1 MKANLLVLLAGIAL
15 LVAVTGC
22 RHTSSLKY
30 TDLGAPA
37 DEPAPKLTP
46 VEKTSGIPAEWLQ
59 PPTNLFTL
67 GPGDRLEIE
76 LLDETNSLVT
86 TVVGPDGK
94 VYFNLLPGIDVW
106 GLDLGQARSLM
117 ERGLKEYV
125 RGEPRVG
132 LTLRGVESKRVWLLG
147 RFQQPGVYIMTNAM
161 TLLEAVAA
169 AGGSLTFS
177 GAREVAAGPISEDLA
192 DLRHSFIVRQGQIL
206 PVDFHRLLNEGDL
219 SQNIYLHPDDFVY
232 FTPAY
237 AREVHVLGAV
247 TQPQAVPYTEGMTV
261 ATAIAGAYGWIQDAY
276 LDHVAVLR
284 GSFSEPQIAVVN
296 LRAITSGRE
305 QDMVLE
311 PNDIVYVPF
320 APYRYLRK
328 YADIILNTFVSSVA
342 INAGTSAVIKDG
354 GAGAGI
360 FIPIG
365 SGVQIIPPPAPPIG
379 GR

>member
-1 MKANLLVLLAGIAL
+1 MKANLSVLIAGGVLLIA
-15 LVAVTGC
+15 VSGC
-22 RHTSSLKY
+22 RNTAPPKY
-30 TDLGAPA
+30 SDLDLPVGKAPA
-37 DEPAPKLTP
+37 KMTP
-46 VEKTSGIPAEWLQ
+46 VEKHSGIQPEWLR

-76 LLDETNSLVT
+76 LLDETNSLT
-86 TVVGPDGK
+86 STVVGPDGK

-106 GLDLGQARSLM
+106 GLDLGQARTLM

-147 RFQQPGVYIMTNAM
+147 RFQQPGVYVMTNAM
-161 TLLEAVAA
+161 TLLEAISA

-177 GAREVAAGPISEDLA
+177 GAREIAAGPISEDLA
-192 DLRHSFIVRQGQIL
+192 DLRHSFVLRQGQIL
-206 PVDFHRLLNEGDL
+206 PVDLHRLLNEGDL
-219 SQNIYLHPDDFVY
+219 SQNIYLQPDDFVY

-237 AREVHVLGAV
+237 AREIHVLGAV
-247 TQPQAVPYTEGMTV
+247 TQPKSVPYTEGMTV
-261 ATAIAGAYGWIQDAY
+261 AAAIAGAYGTIKDAY
-276 LDHVAVLR
+276 LGHVAVLR
-284 GSFSEPQIAVVN
+284 GSFSEPQIAVVDY
-296 LRAITSGRE
+296 RAIVHGRA
-305 QDMVLE
+305 QDMELE

-328 YADIILNTFVSSVA
+328 YADIILNTFVGSVA
-342 INAGTSAVIKDG
+342 INAGTSAVIKQG
-354 GAGAGI
+354 GQGAGI